1 MKKAKPVAKK
11 LDKEVAVPEEKVVAI
26 DQIPP
31 AAESI
36 SEEGYLEVMQTI
48 VGKQTFEPKI
58 IKIRPFVTTPARVS
72 IHAKRHV
79 PLGPNEGNITVAVD
93 FSVPCYKEEIG
104 LVYKQVD
111 ELVDKIMERK
121 LQNMNLVNT
130 NG

>member
-11 LDKEVAVPEEKVVAI
+11 LDKEVTAPEEKVVAI

-31 AAESI
+31 ASESI
-36 SEEGYLEVMQTI
+36 SEEGYLEVTQTI
-48 VGKQTFEPKI
+48 VGKQTFEPKT
-58 IKIRPFVTTPARVS
+58 IKIRPFVTTPAR
-72 IHAKRHV
+72 ITLHAKRHI

-93 FSVPCYKEEIG
+93 FSVPCYKEELG

-111 ELVDKIMERK
+111 ELVDKILKRK
-121 LQNMNLVNT
+121 LESMGLVN

>member
-11 LDKEVAVPEEKVVAI
+11 LDKEVAAPEEKVVAI

-31 AAESI
+31 TAESI
-36 SEEGYLEVMQTI
+36 SEEGYLEVTQTI
-48 VGKQTFEPKI
+48 VGKQTFEPKT

-79 PLGPNEGNITVAVD
+79 PLGPNEGNITVAID
-93 FSVPCYKEEIG
+93 LSIPCYVDEIG
-104 LVYKQVD
+104 SVYRQTS
-111 ELVDKIMERK
+111 ELVDKLMEKK
-121 LQNMNLVNT
+121 LTNMGLVN

>member
-11 LDKEVAVPEEKVVAI
+11 LDKEVAVPEEKVIAI

-36 SEEGYLEVMQTI
+36 SEEGYLEITQTI

-79 PLGPNEGNITVAVD
+79 PLGPNEGNITVAID
-93 FSVPCYKEEIG
+93 LSIPCYVDEIG
-104 LVYKQVD
+104 SVYRQTS
-111 ELVDKIMERK
+111 ELVDKLMEKK
-121 LQNMNLVNT
+121 LTNMGLVN

>member
-11 LDKEVAVPEEKVVAI
+11 LDKEVAAPEEKVVAI

-36 SEEGYLEVMQTI
+36 SEEGYLEVLQTI
-48 VGKQTFEPKI
+48 VGKQTFEPKT

-79 PLGPNEGNITVAVD
+79 PLGPNEGNITVAID
-93 FSVPCYKEEIG
+93 LSIPCYAEEIG
-104 LVYKQVD
+104 SVYKQTD
-111 ELVDKIMERK
+111 DLVSKIMERK
-121 LQNMNLVNT
+121 LQSMGLI

>member
-11 LDKEVAVPEEKVVAI
+11 LDKEVAAPEEKVVAI

-36 SEEGYLEVMQTI
+36 SEEGYLEVLQTI

-79 PLGPNEGNITVAVD
+79 PLGPNEGNITVAID
-93 FSVPCYKEEIG
+93 LSIPCYVDEIG
-104 LVYKQVD
+104 SVYRQTS
-111 ELVDKIMERK
+111 ELVDKLMEKK
-121 LQNMNLVNT
+121 LTNMGLVN

>member
-1 MKKAKPVAKK
+1 MKKAKPAIKK
-11 LDKEVAVPEEKVVAI
+11 TDKEVAVPEEKVTAI

-36 SEEGYLEVMQTI
+36 SEEGYLEVTQTI

-79 PLGPNEGNITVAVD
+79 PLGPNEGNITVAID
-93 FSVPCYKEEIG
+93 LSIPCYVDEIG
-104 LVYKQVD
+104 SVYRQTS
-111 ELVDKIMERK
+111 ELVDKLMEKK
-121 LQNMNLVNT
+121 LTNMGLVN

>member
-1 MKKAKPVAKK
+1 MKKAKPAIKK
-11 LDKEVAVPEEKVVAI
+11 IDKEVAAPEEKVVAI

-36 SEEGYLEVMQTI
+36 SEEGYLEVTQTV
-48 VGKQTFEPKI
+48 VGKQTQEPKI